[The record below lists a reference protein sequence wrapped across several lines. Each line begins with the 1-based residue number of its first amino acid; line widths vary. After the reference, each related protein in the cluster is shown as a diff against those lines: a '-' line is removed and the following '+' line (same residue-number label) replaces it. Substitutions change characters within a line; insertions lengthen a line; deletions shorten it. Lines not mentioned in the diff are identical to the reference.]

1 MLGGMSQPPRPPE
14 RPVVRSHH
22 GDDVVDDFA
31 WMSDKRAEEFLS
43 HLAAENAYTLERT
56 AHLAALRE
64 ELYDDILARTR
75 QTDLTVPDF
84 VRHSDGSTW
93 WYYSRSVE
101 GLDYTIHCRLPA
113 ADADT
118 IPDVTDTPADE
129 QVILDENQ
137 LARGQSFFALG
148 MCDVSPDG
156 TRLSWSEDLAGDER
170 YRLHVIDLAT
180 RTELPAPDV
189 AVAGGGCWCGDD
201 ALIYLTV
208 DDAWRPDRVW
218 LHRLGG
224 VGDDILLLHEP
235 DERFWLSADESR
247 DRARVI
253 LAAESKQSGEYRL
266 LDVAAPTEP
275 PRLVA
280 PRRAGLEYGVEVGTD
295 ALYIVHNEGA
305 TEFQLARAPFTAS
318 GTEEW
323 TPLVPQRDGVRMLG
337 VQAYANHLVLTSRRD
352 GLPLIEVLT
361 RQGDGGWGEPRPIA
375 FDEPLYSAAAQ
386 SADDPATDRIR
397 LVHESLVSPRRLDE
411 YRLDTGERRTLKQTE
426 VLDHP
431 VHGAYDPSRY
441 VQRREW
447 ATAPDGTRVP
457 LSIVHRADVVA
468 DGTAPALLYGYGAY
482 EYALTPWFSIPRL
495 SLLDRGFVWVVA
507 HVRGGGELG
516 RSWYEQGRLLAKPNT
531 FSDFVAAARHL
542 VASGW
547 TSADRL
553 AAQGGSAGGLTVGAA
568 MNLAPDA
575 FRAVHADVP
584 FVDALTTI
592 LNPELPLTVTEWE
605 EWGDPLHDAEVY
617 RCMKGYAPYE
627 NVRPVR
633 YPSVLATTSLND
645 TRVEVTE
652 PAKWVAQLRRTVTP
666 DAASPILLRTE
677 LVAGHGGVSGR
688 YQAWRD
694 LAFELAWIIDQVA
707 PETSR

>member
-1 MLGGMSQPPRPPE
+1 MSQPPRPPE
-14 RPVVRSHH
+14 RPIVRSHH

-31 WMSDKRAEEFLS
+31 WMSDKRSEEFLS
-43 HLAAENAYTLERT
+43 HLAAENAYTVERT
-56 AHLAALRE
+56 AHLASLRE
-64 ELYDDILARTR
+64 ELYGDILARTR
-75 QTDLTVPDF
+75 QTDLSVPDF
-84 VRHSDGSTW
+84 VRHGDGSTW
-93 WYYSRSVE
+93 WYYSRSTE
-101 GLDYTIHCRLPA
+101 GLDYPIHCRLPA
-113 ADADT
+113 TDADD
-118 IPDVTDTPADE
+118 IPDVTEAPLDE
-129 QVILDENQ
+129 QVILDENL
-137 LARGQSFFALG
+137 LAQGQSFFALG

-156 TRLSWSEDLAGDER
+156 TRLAWSEDLAGDER
-170 YRLHVIDLAT
+170 YRLRVIELAT
-180 RTELPAPDV
+180 RAELPAPAV

-201 ALIYLTV
+201 RLVYLTV
-208 DDAWRPDRVW
+208 DEAWRPDRVW
-218 LHRLGG
+218 LHALGDG
-224 VGDDILLLHEP
+224 GDDVLLLHEP
-235 DERFWLSADESR
+235 DERFWLAVDESR

-266 LDVAAPTEP
+266 LEVADALAPTRP
-275 PRLVA
+275 VA
-280 PRRAGLEYGVEVGTD
+280 PRRDGLEYSVEVGTD
-295 ALYIVHNEGA
+295 ALYIVHNADA

-318 GTEEW
+318 GTGDW
-323 TPLVPQRDGVRMLG
+323 VPLVPQRPGVRMLG
-337 VQAYANHLVLTSRRD
+337 VQAYAGHLVLTSRRD

-361 RQGDGGWGEPRPIA
+361 RRPDGGWGEPQPIS
-375 FDEPLYSAAAQ
+375 FDEPLFSAGAQ

-411 YRLDTGERRTLKQTE
+411 YRLDTGERRTLKQTT

-431 VHGAYDPSRY
+431 VHGRYDPSRY

-447 ATAPDGTRVP
+447 AVAPDGTRVP
-457 LSIVHRADVVA
+457 LSIVHRADVVP
-468 DGTAPALLYGYGAY
+468 DGSAPALLYGYGAY
-482 EYALTPWFSIPRL
+482 EHALNPWFSIPRL
-495 SLLDRGFVWVVA
+495 SLLDRGFVWAIA

-531 FSDFVAAARHL
+531 FADFVAAARHL
-542 VASGW
+542 AATGW
-547 TSADRL
+547 TSPDRL
-553 AAQGGSAGGLTVGAA
+553 VAQGGSAGGLTVGAA
-568 MNLAPDA
+568 VNLAPDA

-605 EWGDPLHDAEVY
+605 EWGDPLHDPEVY
-617 RCMKGYAPYE
+617 RCMKGYTPYE
-627 NVRPVR
+627 NIRPVR

-652 PAKWVAQLRRTVTP
+652 PAKWVAQLRRTVTA
-666 DAASPILLRTE
+666 DEARPILLRTE

-707 PETSR
+707 PETAG